1 VEQGYLLLRIRDE
14 ARLTM
19 AAYQTLFESSVSFGM
34 RRALIAEEE
43 HPESKIKLVQ
53 VEKSKQDLEK
63 EIQVL
68 KFKIERAETRH
79 LELISNQRRKNYEEI
94 NLAKKM
100 NYQLKMQIDGI
111 LLAKQ

>member
-1 VEQGYLLLRIRDE
+1 MEQGYLLLRIRDE

-43 HPESKIKLVQ
+43 HSEAKNKLVQ
-53 VEKSKQDLEK
+53 VEKSKQDLER
-63 EIQVL
+63 EIQEL
-68 KFKIERAETRH
+68 KFRIERAETRN

-94 NLAKKM
+94 VMAKKI